1 VVAAV
6 KNCKMIIEQA
16 LPYRDK
22 IIELLVAEKLP
33 VADLPQMLENFI
45 VAIQDGSV
53 VGVGGIEVYGNYG
66 LLRSL
71 AVYPNNRS
79 TGIAG
84 KLLERLD
91 KMSKQQGLKEL
102 YLLTETAPAYFEQKH
117 YIEITRDD
125 VPNEVRQSSEFSH
138 VCPVS
143 AIVMKKIL

>member
-1 VVAAV
+1 
-6 KNCKMIIEQA
+6 MIINPA

-22 IIELLVAEKLP
+22 IVELLVSENLP
-33 VADLPQMLENFI
+33 VSDLPEILENFI

-53 VGVGGIEVYGNYG
+53 VGVGGVEVYGDYG

-71 AVYPNNRS
+71 AVHPGSRS

-102 YLLTETAPAYFEQKH
+102 YLLTETAPAYFERKH
-117 YIEITRDD
+117 YIQITRDD
-125 VPNEVRQSSEFSH
+125 VPNAVRQSSEFSH